1 MATQELT
8 AEEKRQFD
16 MKRTSLFKGTIAVIV
31 IYGALL
37 LLLSLVGVF
46 FETARQMIFSDGF
59 IFTVTLMAGIVLVI
73 IMLMIQVFTYKEAPK
88 EVVAGENLV
97 CPEYWELRKTPLL
110 DMNRITDVKAKAL
123 STYHCINPATPIFN
137 STTIKTA
144 GATTEVTTLNSVA
157 AKYNNSQKLTC
168 NRLYPEYMAFMD
180 KQTFPEAPTTLRKEY
195 LKQCATTS
203 QGTTPS
209 TITIDWPA
217 VSP

>member
-16 MKRTSLFKGTIAVIV
+16 MKRTGLFKGTIAVII
-31 IYGALL
+31 IYGVLL
-37 LLLSLVGVF
+37 VLLSLVGIF
-46 FETARQMIFSDGF
+46 SEMARKVIFSDGF

-73 IMLMIQVFTYKEAPK
+73 IMLLVQVFTYKEAPK

-97 CPEYWELRKTPLL
+97 CPEYWELRKTPMSEL
-110 DMNRITDVKAKAL
+110 NKITDVKAKAL
-123 STYHCINPATPIFN
+123 STYHCINPATPTFHA
-137 STTIKTA
+137 TTIKTA

-168 NRLYPEYMAFMD
+168 SRLYPEYIAFMD

-195 LKQCATTS
+195 LKQCDTTS

-209 TITIDWPA
+209 TIKIDWPA